1 MKDSRG
7 APGWV
12 AFSPLRGEKVP
23 KADEGSA
30 LAMQPGQPSLAV
42 PVSPSTAMTSLPRQ
56 LIPGTF
62 FGRTERELRTP
73 SFEYAERIALVPDR
87 EVPEHTHANAHFVL
101 VVRGT
106 YITEAR
112 NRPGLCGAATLIFN
126 PSGTTHRDR
135 FRSERGCFFTINVD
149 AHVASLVEA
158 RHPSALSLTA
168 HDVTSIAMAAHREFR
183 QQTSFSELIL
193 EGLGLE
199 LAGRLGAWSTE
210 RDRHA
215 PRWLLQVRDS
225 IADRGAD
232 RLTVGQLAAEAQV
245 HPVHLARAFRQ
256 YFDCSPGEYLR
267 RRRIDRLR
275 VLLRT
280 SDLPLSE
287 VALDAGFADQ
297 SQMTTAF
304 RRATGITPR
313 EYRRSVR
320 GAFQTDNDVSFS
332 QDALADAAAE

>member
-1 MKDSRG
+1 MS
-7 APGWV
+7 
-12 AFSPLRGEKVP
+12 
-23 KADEGSA
+23 
-30 LAMQPGQPSLAV
+30 
-42 PVSPSTAMTSLPRQ
+42 SLPRQ
-56 LIPGTF
+56 LVPGAF
-62 FGRTERELRTP
+62 FGTTERELRTP

-126 PSGTTHRDR
+126 PAGTTHRDR
-135 FRSERGCFFTINVD
+135 FRSERGCFFTINVN

-168 HDVTSIAMAAHREFR
+168 HEVTAIAMSAHREFR
-183 QQTSFSELIL
+183 RPAAFSEMIL

-199 LAGRLGAWSTE
+199 LAGRLGAWSVE
-210 RDRHA
+210 QDRHA

-225 IADRGAD
+225 IADRGAE
-232 RLTVGQLAAEAQV
+232 RLTVGQLAAEQQV

-256 YFDCSPGEYLR
+256 YFGCSPGEYLR
-267 RRRIDRLR
+267 RCRIDRLR
-275 VLLRT
+275 ALLRN
-280 SDLPLSE
+280 SDMPLAE
-287 VALDAGFADQ
+287 VALEAGFADQ

-304 RRATGITPR
+304 RRSTGSTPR
-313 EYRRSVR
+313 EYRQSIRR
-320 GAFQTDNDVSFS
+320 AFETQNHVSFS
-332 QDALADAAAE
+332 QDDATSAATE